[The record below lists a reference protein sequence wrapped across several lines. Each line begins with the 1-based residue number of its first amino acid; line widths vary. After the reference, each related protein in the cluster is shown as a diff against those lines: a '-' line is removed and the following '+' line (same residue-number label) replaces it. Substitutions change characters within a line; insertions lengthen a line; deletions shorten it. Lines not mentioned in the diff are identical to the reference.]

1 MRLATVNMKCI
12 RCGTEIPEGYDIC
25 ADCAD
30 AEATAATVDPYF
42 AQPSFPCEQA
52 PQTGKKSKK
61 KGLIAA
67 IAGVI
72 AVLMAAFVFLN
83 FATVKA
89 MCIKN
94 FGTGEE
100 YFTYVVQ
107 EDMNLKLSKLS
118 NSYGKLYARSQ
129 NMTKT
134 RNNKIELNL
143 SDEALKLLEN
153 ALPAELNG
161 LDLKNYKNINLTT
174 ETFPD
179 SNNQQIGLLL
189 ALGEKELLNIRAIA
203 DMEGKDIYL
212 GLLNLTDS
220 YLRIDDVLEELTELT
235 ENVNIS
241 AINAGVTELLPT
253 EELMNKLLN
262 KYCGL
267 IIEAVGE
274 MEKDSA
280 DFTVGEYTQKLTVLT
295 YAPTEAEL
303 SNIAKTLLTELKA
316 DEDIKTILTN
326 IDRFLASNIN
336 DSSYEEGELYGKFT
350 ESLTEALKES
360 EESTAGE
367 NIAFTMTFYIDSKH
381 DLAGIS
387 VEDNEEKQ
395 VSYMKLKD
403 GENFVFEAKVP
414 DEELEITGKGVNHND
429 VINAEYAI
437 VKEGSKLADLYV
449 EELKKYSHEGSIQI
463 VPSADLLSEL
473 GGKVGTFAS
482 LLDPSLK
489 IDFNIG
495 VTSTMITC
503 SVLNKDTEFATVTV
517 NGNVG
522 EAQKIM
528 IPSDKAM
535 PVEEIKE
542 WANTI
547 SLDKLMQIVDN
558 LALPEEYVQTV
569 ESIVDMAK
577 QLGGIGNLLTSIIGF

>member
-1 MRLATVNMKCI
+1 MRLALKTMKCI

-30 AEATAATVDPYF
+30 AEAAAATVDPYF
-42 AQPSFPCEQA
+42 AQPSFGGEQA
-52 PQTGKKSKK
+52 PQTGKNSKK

-67 IAGVI
+67 IAGVL
-72 AVLMAAFVFLN
+72 AVVLVAFVFLN
-83 FATVKA
+83 FGTVKA
-89 MCIKN
+89 LCIKN

-100 YFTYVVQ
+100 YFTYVVR
-107 EDMNLKLSKLS
+107 EDMNIKLSHLS
-118 NSYGKLYARSQ
+118 NSYAKIYERSQ

-134 RNNKIELNL
+134 RNNRIELNL

-153 ALPAELNG
+153 ALPAELSG
-161 LDLKNYKNINLTT
+161 LDLNNYKNINITT

-179 SNNQQIGLLL
+179 SKNQQIDLLL

-203 DMEGKDIYL
+203 DMEANDIYL

-220 YLRIDDVLEELTELT
+220 YLRIDDVLEKIT

-241 AINAGVTELLPT
+241 AINSSVTEILPT
-253 EELMNKLLN
+253 EEIVNKLLN
-262 KYCGL
+262 KYCSM

-280 DFTVGEYTQKLTVLT
+280 EFSVGGYTQKLTVLT

-303 SNIAKTLLTELKA
+303 LNISKTLLTELKA

-326 IDRFLASNIN
+326 IDRFLATNIK

-350 ESLTEALKES
+350 EALTEALEDS
-360 EESTAGE
+360 EETTAGE
-367 NIAFTMTFYIDSKH
+367 DVAFTMTFYIDSKH

-437 VKEGSKLADLYV
+437 VKEGSKLADLYI

-482 LLDPSLK
+482 LLDPALK
-489 IDFNIG
+489 IDFKIG

-577 QLGGIGNLLTSIIGF
+577 QLGGIGSLLTSIIGF